1 MLVVKVAESTAQ
13 INGVRHLLEEYGELR
28 QHDAALGDYT
38 DELAQLPGKYA
49 APEGS
54 LLLATWNE
62 QPAGCVAIRKIGEGI
77 CEMKRMY
84 VSPGFRKKGV
94 GQALVEGILKEAR
107 ARNYEIMRLDTHPW
121 MEAAQKL
128 YQSFGFKEVE
138 AYHYNPTP
146 GIRFFEL
153 LL

>member
-1 MLVVKVAESTAQ
+1 MLVIEVAQSPLQ
-13 INGVRHLLEEYGELR
+13 IQGVRQLLEEYGELR
-28 QHDAALGDYT
+28 KHDAALGDYT
-38 DELAQLPGKYA
+38 LELAKLPGKHA
-49 APEGS
+49 PPEGS
-54 LLLATWNE
+54 LILATWNGE
-62 QPAGCVAIRKIGEGI
+62 AAGCVAFRKIGEGI

-84 VSPGFRKKGV
+84 VSPNFRGKDIGK
-94 GQALVEGILKEAR
+94 ALVRKIIEEAKSR
-107 ARNYEIMRLDTHPW
+107 PYEIMRLDTHPW

>member
-1 MLVVKVAESTAQ
+1 MLVIEVAQNQEQ
-13 INGVRHLLEEYGELR
+13 IQGVRQLLEEYGELR

-38 DELAQLPGKYA
+38 LELTKLPGKYA
-49 APEGS
+49 PPEGS
-54 LLLATWNE
+54 LLLATWNGAA
-62 QPAGCVAIRKIGEGI
+62 AGCVAFRKIGEGI
-77 CEMKRMY
+77 CEMKRMF
-84 VSPGFRKKGV
+84 VSPRFRKKGI
-94 GQALVEGILKEAR
+94 GQALIEKIIEEAKNR
-107 ARNYEIMRLDTHPW
+107 PYEIMRLDTHPW